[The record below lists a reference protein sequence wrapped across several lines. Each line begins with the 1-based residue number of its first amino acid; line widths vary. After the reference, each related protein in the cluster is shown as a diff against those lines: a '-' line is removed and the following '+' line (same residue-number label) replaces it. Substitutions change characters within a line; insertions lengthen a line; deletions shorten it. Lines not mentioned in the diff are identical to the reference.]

1 MLNKY
6 IYMIF
11 LWVFKHKNLSR
22 QRVMS
27 HLKAPP
33 GPRLLASNSYRWE
46 AVTSE
51 VTPRVMVETTGLEAD
66 RTRLPLLLGR

>member
-1 MLNKY
+1 
-6 IYMIF
+6 
-11 LWVFKHKNLSR
+11 
-22 QRVMS
+22 MS